1 MAKHAP
7 ADVRRQQILEAA
19 LGCFAQQGYHQTRMD
34 DIGKAT
40 GLSKGALYH
49 HFKNKE
55 AVFLGVFDDLN
66 AKLWHAWQ
74 EADTLVPD
82 DAILSQGHLVLDSL
96 LGVPG
101 MIETWVE
108 FLRHPESRS
117 RFKDIY
123 QLSRNRLAET
133 VQRGIDEGVFRDC
146 DPTVLGGTLTAIIEG
161 LILQR
166 LADPSFEATRTWEAG
181 WTLIQQGITSTRQ

>member
-7 ADVRRQQILEAA
+7 AEVRRQQILEAA
-19 LGCFAQQGYHQTRMD
+19 LSCFGVQGYHATRMD
-34 DIGKAT
+34 DIGRVT

-66 AKLWHAWQ
+66 AKLWNAWQ
-74 EADTLVPD
+74 EADTLPPD
-82 DAILSQGHLVLDSL
+82 DAIRSQGHLVLNSL
-96 LGVPG
+96 LGIPG

-117 RFKDIY
+117 RFKEIY
-123 QLSRNRLAET
+123 QLSRERLAET
-133 VQRGIDEGVFRDC
+133 VQRGLDQGIFHDC
-146 DPTVLGGTLTAIIEG
+146 DPTVLAGTLTAIIEG

-166 LADPSFEATRTWEAG
+166 LADPGFKAKQTWEEG
-181 WTLIQQGITSTRQ
+181 WTLIQQGITCSR

>member
-1 MAKHAP
+1 MAKHEP
-7 ADVRRQQILEAA
+7 ADVRRKQILEAA
-19 LGCFAQQGYHQTRMD
+19 LGCYAQQGYYQTRMD
-34 DIGKAT
+34 DIGHAT

-66 AKLWHAWQ
+66 SQLWLAWKK
-74 EADTLVPD
+74 ADTLAPD
-82 DAILSQGHLVLDSL
+82 QAILTQGQLVLDNL
-96 LGVPG
+96 LAVPG

-108 FLRHPESRS
+108 FIRHPDLRT

-123 QLSRNRLAET
+123 RDSRNRLAET
-133 VQRGIDEGVFRDC
+133 VQRGLDEGVFQHC
-146 DPTVLGGTLTAIIEG
+146 DPAVLGGTLTAIVEG

-166 LADPSFEATRTWEAG
+166 LADPNFAAAKIWEQA
-181 WTLIQQGITSTRQ
+181 WTLIQQGISSGR

>member
-34 DIGKAT
+34 DIGRAT

-66 AKLWHAWQ
+66 AQLWHAWE
-74 EADTLVPD
+74 EADTLPPD
-82 DAILSQGHLVLDSL
+82 DAIRNQGHLVLNSV
-96 LGVPG
+96 LGIPG

-108 FLRHPESRS
+108 FIRHPESRA

-123 QLSRNRLAET
+123 HRSRKHLGET
-133 VQRGIDEGVFRDC
+133 IQRGIDEGIFRDC
-146 DPTVLGGTLTAIIEG
+146 DPTALGGTLTAIIEG

-166 LADPSFEATRTWEAG
+166 LADPSFKAAQTWEEA
-181 WTLIQQGITSTRQ
+181 WTLIQRGITHAR